1 MQTDFP
7 CHCSLVS
14 PFGGFPPDWA
24 PCPAHLLGH
33 YASAFVALPFGK
45 RPGMLVWT
53 SSSYCLTIDCL
64 FSLSLFVGL
73 LTVHCT
79 VQWSAHYKP
88 IDWHFLVGK
97 QLIVL
102 CTVSGV
108 YDGRSQQDN
117 HFSLRVHCRLRLA
130 DCQARPRPLLWGHRL
145 PCLLAKLTP
154 MSPMHRLLSPI
165 GPPVR
170 VVGQILLKVWQKS
183 FGALAIFPRPNGG
196 CEREK
201 ERQSWFAFI

>member
-1 MQTDFP
+1 MLAACSPIPRCLSLLIHTHTHSSPFMQTDFP

-130 DCQARPRPLLWGHRL
+130 DCQARPRPLL
-145 PCLLAKLTP
+145 
-154 MSPMHRLLSPI
+154 
-165 GPPVR
+165 
-170 VVGQILLKVWQKS
+170 
-183 FGALAIFPRPNGG
+183 
-196 CEREK
+196 
-201 ERQSWFAFI
+201 